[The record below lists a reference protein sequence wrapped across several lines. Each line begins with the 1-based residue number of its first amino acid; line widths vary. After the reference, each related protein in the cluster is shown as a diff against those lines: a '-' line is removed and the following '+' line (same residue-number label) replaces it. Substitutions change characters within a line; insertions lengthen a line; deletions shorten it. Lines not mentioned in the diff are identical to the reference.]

1 MDYGH
6 DQSCIESCN
15 AWAVACDQCTSGCL
29 REHDVRMMA
38 QCIRLD
44 VDSAEL
50 CRLVAAYMARVS
62 NYAVKVCQLCA
73 ELCESWDAECAKHR
87 QSHCQAC
94 AEACRRCGTEC
105 RRMT

>member
-6 DQSCIESCN
+6 YQSCIEACD
-15 AWAVACDQCTSGCL
+15 ACAVACDQCMSGCL
-29 REHDVRMMA
+29 RQHDVRMMA

-50 CRLVAAYMARVS
+50 CRLAAAYMARVS

-73 ELCESWDAECAKHR
+73 ELCFCFGGESHSG
-87 QSHCQAC
+87 Q
-94 AEACRRCGTEC
+94 
-105 RRMT
+105 